1 MSKNSVWLELDGDR
15 VLVDVGSV
23 AEDYWRGLG
32 YCEPGASLPDQ
43 LEAPVEKPA
52 RKVRVKKVVD
62 ASEA

>member
-32 YCEPGASLPDQ
+32 YGETGSVAPDQ
-43 LEAPVEKPA
+43 PEAPVEKPV
-52 RKVRVKKVVD
+52 RKVRVKKIVPGSD
-62 ASEA
+62 A

>member
-32 YCEPGASLPDQ
+32 YCEPGASLPG
-43 LEAPVEKPA
+43 EPAVIEKPVKKA
-52 RKVRVKKVVD
+52 RLKKVVE
-62 ASEA
+62 ASES

>member
-32 YCEPGASLPDQ
+32 YCEPGASLPEQ
-43 LEAPVEKPA
+43 PEAPFEKPM
-52 RKVRVKKVVD
+52 RKVRAKKIAEV
-62 ASEA
+62 SES